1 VPGGTRGRVVRRV
14 ATVRGERR
22 TADRRF
28 VLAFGA
34 GQLNVETAL
43 EVAALGIADAITARS
58 VLRRQQS
65 KLAAP
70 LFSASLQPCLYDHFA
85 IVHRPNSTL

>member
-1 VPGGTRGRVVRRV
+1 VNDGRQ
-14 ATVRGERR
+14 T
-22 TADRRF
+22 RRF